1 MNYSWMPLLGNFT
14 PNGDGVIFRGR
25 ILNSEPPAGQA
36 GYAICDQVFAG
47 GTITADIEF
56 TSRDYHPSCELILWH
71 EPNTPNMLVAGM
83 GGGGFMFSIRSFNS
97 AIGDSKWT
105 NYATAGSA
113 EYLESGRVY
122 RIVVELQG
130 SRITMKVDGV
140 VVATTNLM
148 YPLPPSQVGVFAISS
163 SDIVIHRFEVQ
174 QQQSRAF
181 IVMEFGSEF
190 EELYTDVIRPACID
204 LKLDFYRADEAKGP
218 GIIIADIA
226 NRIEESKVI
235 IAEVTPPNRNVYF
248 EVGYAHAL
256 RKPVILLAKKGTQ
269 LPFDLSPFRHI
280 FYEDSIGGK
289 RRIELALQEHIA
301 AALSTGETP

>member
-1 MNYSWMPLLGNFT
+1 
-14 PNGDGVIFRGR
+14 
-25 ILNSEPPAGQA
+25 
-36 GYAICDQVFAG
+36 
-47 GTITADIEF
+47 
-56 TSRDYHPSCELILWH
+56 
-71 EPNTPNMLVAGM
+71 
-83 GGGGFMFSIRSFNS
+83 MFSIRSFNS
-97 AIGDSKWT
+97 AIDSKWT

-140 VVATTNLM
+140 VVSTTNLM
-148 YPLPPSQVGVFAISS
+148 YPLPPSQVGVFAISAT
-163 SDIVIHRFEVQ
+163 DIIVHQFEVQ

-204 LKLDFYRADEAKGP
+204 LKLDVYRADEAKGP

-226 NRIEESKVI
+226 NRIEQSKVI

-289 RRIELALQEHIA
+289 RRIEQALQEHIS